1 MDNRIPK
8 IIKDFIRSNP
18 KVTEIDFL
26 SFNDWL
32 SLKENKSEDWLI
44 VGRNQKTQ
52 YADYYTISC
61 LIEANEDSLKD
72 FLSNVH
78 WYINSEFGIPGK
90 YQKPDEGEKYEDGLY
105 AELNNVIYYP
115 FIFRRHY
122 SGYVKGHFQII
133 EHFLLYYN
141 AFWVEEKKEYQA
153 INEDGEIS
161 TIAKYNKSEDNELFE
176 VDIHFLKD
184 YLAVKGC
191 FLARF
196 HDHRR
201 RSTKDISDFL
211 KSKGET
217 YKLSNSDFYY
227 ELDLRVD
234 IQYDDV
240 KSTSRLLGK
249 DIIQPYAFPKTHE
262 WSEYNE
268 QKEYIDFII
277 GRDTHGKEIKH
288 NCNPDKLSSY
298 FTDQSTTHY
307 LTAVYFK
314 REVLQKYYSE
324 PAKYVVTEFSIN
336 YLDFWAIPIDTTKE
350 NLVQVYLGDLGRD
363 LPYNEQLHWRQ
374 FNVVPKGKISN
385 HRFKS
390 DFLNEFAS
398 PQVEDAPIFHFK
410 QEFETLQKEFKKY
423 SGEVL
428 FKELNKHDNHL
439 YSTLH
444 IPFTEEWKEIDEQLL
459 ALAKITTDS
468 FNNKILVQLVGK
480 RINDVGTNGKPIKGL
495 LALFYES
502 LIKLF
507 PDEANRNSIIEPFN
521 MVQSL
526 RSVSVAHRKSDE
538 FDKALLK
545 YGLSE
550 LSNEQK
556 IKKLVIE
563 LIKSFKAIIHQLT
576 KEGDN
581 TS

>member
-8 IIKDFIRSNP
+8 IIKDFIQSKP
-18 KVTEIDFL
+18 KGNEVNFL

-32 SLKENKSEDWLI
+32 TSKENKSEDWLI
-44 VGRNQKTQ
+44 VGRNQKSE

-72 FLSNVH
+72 FLSSSN
-78 WYINSEFGIPGK
+78 WYINTEFGIPRK
-90 YQKPDEGEKYEDGLY
+90 YQKPYEGEKYEDGLR

-115 FIFRRHY
+115 FIFKRHY
-122 SGYVKGHFQII
+122 SGYIKGHFQII

-141 AFWVEEKKEYQA
+141 AFWVDEKNEYQA
-153 INEDGEIS
+153 TNEDGEIS
-161 TIAKYNKSEDNELFE
+161 TIAKYKKTEDDELFE
-176 VDIHFLKD
+176 VDVHFLKD
-184 YLAVKGC
+184 YLAVKSC

-201 RSTKDISDFL
+201 RSKEDISDLL

-217 YKLSNSDFYY
+217 YKLSNSDSYF

-249 DIIQPYAFPKTHE
+249 DIIQPYASPKSHE
-262 WSEYNE
+262 WSEINE
-268 QKEYIDFII
+268 HKEYIDFII
-277 GRDTHGKEIKH
+277 GRDTHGKEIKS
-288 NCNPDKLSSY
+288 NCNLEKLSNY
-298 FTDQSTTHY
+298 FTDKSTPHY

-324 PAKYVVTEFSIN
+324 PRKYVVTEFNLS
-336 YLDFWAIPIDTTKE
+336 YLDFWSIPIGTTKE
-350 NLVQVYLGDLGRD
+350 NLIQVYLGDLGRD
-363 LPYNEQLHWRQ
+363 LPDNEQLHWRQ
-374 FNVVPKGKISN
+374 FNVVPKGKISG
-385 HRFKS
+385 HRFKT

-398 PQVEDAPIFHFK
+398 PEIDDAPIFHFK
-410 QEFETLQKEFKKY
+410 HEFETLQNEFKKY

-428 FKELNKHDNHL
+428 FKDLNKNDKHL
-439 YSTLH
+439 FTTLH
-444 IPFTEEWKEIDEQLL
+444 IPLTEEWKEIDEQLL

-480 RINDVGTNGKPIKGL
+480 KINDVGTNGKPIKGL
-495 LALFYES
+495 LGLFYEL

-507 PDEANRNSIIEPFN
+507 PNEENRNSIVEPFN
-521 MVQSL
+521 IVQSL

-545 YGLSE
+545 YGLSK

-556 IKKLVIE
+556 IKKLIIE
-563 LIKSFKAIIHQLT
+563 LIKSFKAIICQLA
-576 KEGDN
+576 K
-581 TS
+581 